1 MTSAQAALL
10 EPYVPRLV
18 VTWLQEDPDARW
30 KGIEGSLAFVDISG
44 FTQLTE
50 RLARKGRVGAEE
62 MSDILNVTFADLLS
76 VAYKDGAG
84 LVKWGGDAVLLLF
97 QGEDHA
103 QRACRAAARM
113 RTRLTKIGR
122 IGSGSGRVTL
132 RMSVGVHSGVFH
144 FFLVGDPEIHR
155 ELIISGPA
163 ASRCAEVE
171 AIADADEVGISA
183 ETAALLPPELVGPE
197 KDGAFLLAREPDL
210 EDVPIVMRGSSEGVD
225 LAGLLPVAVRS
236 HLLSADGEPE
246 HRRIAVAFVQF
257 SGTDALLRDEGPEA
271 LADALDECMRNVQE
285 ATLRNG
291 VTFFETDINRDG
303 GKVMLTAGAPASLGN
318 DEERM
323 LRATRRIVERIG
335 RLPVR
340 VGVNCGPVFAGDFG
354 PPFRRTFSVKGDA
367 INLAARVMGKAQP
380 GQMLATT
387 AVLERSATRFELEP
401 LAPFMVKG
409 KSMPIEA
416 ASVGPMLAERESSS
430 ETTQLV
436 GRETEMAVLGD
447 AAASAVAGAGRVVD
461 LVGEPGIGKSRLVE
475 ELLGSAALPAYVAG
489 CDQYE
494 METAYWPMRALLRS
508 VLGVAPDATGSEV
521 LDALT
526 STIEERDPGLLAWMP
541 LVATVLDVECFPTPE
556 VAALAEE
563 FRKARLEDT
572 VVRFLT
578 AMLPD
583 PSVLVIDDV
592 HLMDDAS
599 ADLLTSIC
607 RRVPRRPWLVV
618 VMRRE
623 AEQGFRP
630 GDDAHVVQL
639 RPGPLDAEA
648 SAQLAR
654 RHLEDTTLTPEDVA
668 SLTRRAGGNP
678 LFLRGLVLAARTG
691 APLDELPET
700 LEGLITSQIDRLPPD
715 ERTLLR
721 FASVLGAGFHESEL
735 RALME
740 GHRLPTGANAL
751 RRLSYFIRQE
761 GHGRYRFDHQLIR
774 DTAYEGLPYR
784 LRRTLHGRAG
794 EVIEA
799 NAAAPDEVAELL
811 SFHFLHAARMDKAW
825 DYSRLA
831 GLRARDKYAYA
842 QAEEL
847 LERASVAARSL
858 RDRIDRRDLVDVQV
872 ALGEARFRLGRNDA
886 ALASYQAARRQIT
899 DDPVRAALLH
909 KEEASIYYRQ
919 GRHSVALRSISRGL
933 TLVEPLGTT
942 PAVTARSRL
951 EGAYAVVRENQGR
964 YRDAL
969 AWARRSEEHAEAC
982 GDPAAL
988 ADALE
993 AVHGALSMLGRESE
1007 RAYGEEALAL
1017 YEQVGDRVGQSRAL
1031 NNLAVHA
1038 WITGRGQESL
1048 EMFRRAE
1055 VLAEEAGD
1063 TGGAAATSYNV
1074 GDVLV
1079 RLGRS
1084 DEAVEL
1090 LRELLPVLSGL
1101 GVEDFTAAARRALGL
1116 ALVLQGEREEGER
1129 MLQEARDA
1137 LEALGE
1143 PAEVVETDAAIAYAL
1158 LLDHRA
1164 EQAAELAGDASDRAV
1179 ALDAGY
1185 LLPWSRRLHGAALA
1199 DSGRLDEAQH
1209 VLVHALEAADTQ
1221 SRVDRGFVLAELAH
1235 LARRLGDDEAR
1246 TARGGRGGGCVHRAR
1261 LRRRPALPAPVRGLT
1276 AARLPRPRTTERAAP

>member
-1 MTSAQAALL
+1 VSSAQAALL

-18 VTWLQEDPDARW
+18 VTWLQEDPTARW

-62 MSDILNVTFADLLS
+62 MSDILNATFADLLA

-97 QGEDHA
+97 EGEDHA

-113 RTRLTKIGR
+113 RSRLATIGR
-122 IGSGSGRVTL
+122 IGSGSGRVVL
-132 RMSVGVHSGVFH
+132 RMSVGVHSGLFH
-144 FFLVGDPEIHR
+144 FFLVGDPELHR

-183 ETAALLPPELVGPE
+183 ETAALLPPHLVGPE
-197 KDGAFLLAREPDL
+197 KDGAFLLAAEPELDDL
-210 EDVPIVMRGSSEGVD
+210 PIVMRGSSEGVD
-225 LAGLLPVAVRS
+225 IAGLLPVAVRA

-285 ATLRNG
+285 ATARNG

-380 GQMLATT
+380 GQLLATT
-387 AVLERSATRFELEP
+387 AVLERSQTRFELEP

-409 KSMPIEA
+409 KSAPVEA
-416 ASVGPMLAERESSS
+416 ASVGPMLAERGADAAAGS
-430 ETTQLV
+430 LV
-436 GRETEMAVLGD
+436 GREPEMAVLRQ
-447 AAASAVAGAGRVVD
+447 AAASTVAGDGQVVD
-461 LVGEPGIGKSRLVE
+461 LVGEPGIGKSRLVQ
-475 ELLGSAALPAYVAG
+475 ELLVSAGLPAHVTG

-494 METAYWPMRALLRS
+494 RETAYWPMRALLRS
-508 VLGVAPDATGSEV
+508 VLGVAADAQGGDV
-521 LDALT
+521 LDAL
-526 STIEERDPGLLAWMP
+526 EDAVAERDATLLPWLP
-541 LVATVLDVECFPTPE
+541 LIATVLDVDCFPTPE
-556 VAALAEE
+556 VAALAPE

-572 VVRFLT
+572 VVRFLSV
-578 AMLPD
+578 MLAEPT
-583 PSVLVIDDV
+583 VVVIDDV

-599 ADLLTSIC
+599 VDLLARIC
-607 RRVPRRPWLVV
+607 RTVARRPWLVV

-623 AEQGFRP
+623 AEEGFHP
-630 GDDAHVVQL
+630 DEAAHVVQL
-639 RPGPLDAEA
+639 RPGPLEPGDLE
-648 SAQLAR
+648 QLAR

-691 APLDELPET
+691 ARLDGLPET

-735 RALME
+735 RALMV
-740 GHRLPTGANAL
+740 GHRLPTRPDAL

-811 SFHFLHAARMDKAW
+811 SFHYLHAARMDKAW

-847 LERASVAARSL
+847 LERATTAARAL
-858 RDRIDRRDLVDVQV
+858 RDKVDSRDLVDVEV

-886 ALASYQAARRQIT
+886 ALASYQAARRRMR
-899 DDPVRAALLH
+899 DEPVRAALLH

-919 GRHSVALRSISRGL
+919 GRHAVALRSITRGL
-933 TLVEPLGTT
+933 RLIEPLGTP
-942 PAVTARSRL
+942 PAMTARSRL

-969 AWARRSEEHAEAC
+969 RWARLAEQHAEDC

-993 AVHGALSMLGRESE
+993 AVHGALSMLGRESD

-1038 WITGRGQESL
+1038 WINGRGGESL

-1055 VLAEEAGD
+1055 VLAQEAGD

-1084 DEAVEL
+1084 DEAVDL
-1090 LRELLPVLSGL
+1090 LRGLLPVLAGL
-1101 GVEDFTAAARRALGL
+1101 GVEDFHAAARRALGL
-1116 ALVLQGEREEGER
+1116 ALVLQGERAEGDT
-1129 MLQEARDA
+1129 LLSEARAA
-1137 LEALGE
+1137 LDALGE
-1143 PAEVVETDAAIAYAL
+1143 PAEVVETDAAIAYSL
-1158 LLDHRA
+1158 LLDDRA
-1164 EQAAELAGDASDRAV
+1164 TEAEALARDACERAV

-1185 LLPWSRRLHGAALA
+1185 LLPWSLRLHGAALA
-1199 DSGRLDEAQH
+1199 DSGRLDEALE
-1209 VLVHALEAADTQ
+1209 VLDRALESADAQ

-1235 LARRLGDDEAR
+1235 LARRRDDEAGCR
-1246 TARGGRGGGCVHRAR
+1246 KRQDEAEAAFVELGYVGGPRY
-1261 LRRRPALPAPVRGLT
+1261 
-1276 AARLPRPRTTERAAP
+1276 PRPFVA

>member
-1 MTSAQAALL
+1 MTSGQDALL

-18 VTWLQEDPDARW
+18 VTWLQEDPAARW

-62 MSDILNVTFADLLS
+62 MSDILNATFADLLS
-76 VAYKDGAG
+76 VAYNDGAG

-97 QGEDHA
+97 QGADHA
-103 QRACRAAARM
+103 LRACRASARM
-113 RTRLTKIGR
+113 RTRLAKIGR
-122 IGSGSGRVTL
+122 IGTGSGRVTL
-132 RMSVGVHSGVFH
+132 RMSVGVHSGLFH
-144 FFLVGDPEIHR
+144 FFLVGDPAVHR

-183 ETAALLPPELVGPE
+183 ETAALLPPHLVGPE
-197 KDGAFLLAREPDL
+197 KDGAFLLAGEPALD
-210 EDVPIVMRGSSEGVD
+210 DVTIVPRGSSEGVD
-225 LAGLLPVAVRS
+225 LESVLPVAVRA

-271 LADALDECMRNVQE
+271 LAEALDECIRTVQE
-285 ATLRNG
+285 ATSRNG

-340 VGVNCGPVFAGDFG
+340 IGVNCGPVFAGDFG
-354 PPFRRTFSVKGDA
+354 PAFRRTFSVKGDA

-380 GQMLATT
+380 GQLLATS
-387 AVLERSATRFELEP
+387 AVLERSATRFELEQ

-409 KSMPIEA
+409 KSAPVEA
-416 ASVGPMLAERESSS
+416 SSVGPMLAERQAASESAK
-430 ETTQLV
+430 LV
-436 GRETEMAVLGD
+436 GRGPEMAVLRE
-447 AAASAVAGAGRVVD
+447 AAASAVDGAGRVVD

-475 ELLGSAALPAYVAG
+475 ELLATSGLPAYVAG

-494 METAYWPMRALLRS
+494 TETAYWPMRALLRT
-508 VLGVAPDATGSEV
+508 VIGVPADAAGADV
-521 LDALT
+521 LDAL
-526 STIEERDPGLLAWMP
+526 SAHAADRDPGLLPWLP
-541 LVATVLDVECFPTPE
+541 LVATVLDAECFPTPE

-563 FRKARLEDT
+563 FRRARLEDT

-578 AMLPD
+578 AALRE
-583 PSVLVIDDV
+583 PSVVVIDDV

-599 ADLLTSIC
+599 VDLLAAIC
-607 RRVPRRPWLVV
+607 RRVPSQPWLVV
-618 VMRRE
+618 LMRRE
-623 AEQGFRP
+623 SGQGFRL
-630 GDDAHVVQL
+630 GADDDSVVSL

-648 SAQLAR
+648 SALLAR
-654 RHLEDTTLTPEDVA
+654 HQLEDAALTPEDVA

-678 LFLRGLVLAARTG
+678 LFLRGLVRAARTG
-691 APLDELPET
+691 ARLDGLPET
-700 LEGLITSQIDRLPPD
+700 LEGLITTQIDRLPPD

-721 FASVLGAGFHESEL
+721 FASVLGAGFHETEL
-735 RALME
+735 RALMD
-740 GHRLPTGANAL
+740 GHRLPTGAAAL

-794 EVIEA
+794 EVIES
-799 NAAAPDEVAELL
+799 NATSPDEVAELL

-831 GLRARDKYAYA
+831 GLRARDKYAFA

-847 LERASVAARSL
+847 LERATVAAGSL
-858 RDRIDRRDLVDVQV
+858 RDRVDRRDLVDVQV

-886 ALASYQAARRQIT
+886 ALTSYQVARRQMG
-899 DDPVRAALLH
+899 DDPVRAALMH
-909 KEEASIYYRQ
+909 KAEASIYYRQ
-919 GRHSVALRSISRGL
+919 GRHSVALRSLTRGL
-933 TLVEPLGTT
+933 HLVTPLGS
-942 PAVTARSRL
+942 PSAVTARSRL
-951 EGAYAVVRENQGR
+951 EGAYAVVRENQGH

-969 AWARRSEEHAEAC
+969 RWARLAEEHAEAC

-993 AVHGALSMLGRESE
+993 AVHGALSMLGRDSD

-1017 YEQVGDRVGQSRAL
+1017 YELVGDRVGQSRAL

-1038 WITGRGQESL
+1038 WIRGRGQESL
-1048 EMFRRAE
+1048 EMFSRAE
-1055 VLAEEAGD
+1055 ALATEAGD
-1063 TGGAAATSYNV
+1063 TGGAAATQYNV

-1084 DEAVEL
+1084 DEAVTL

-1101 GVEDFTAAARRALGL
+1101 GVEDFHAAARRALGL
-1116 ALVLQGEREEGER
+1116 ALVLQGEPEEGER
-1129 MLQEARDA
+1129 MLHEARDA

-1158 LLDHRA
+1158 LLDGRA
-1164 EQAAELAGDASDRAV
+1164 ADAATLAGHASERAV
-1179 ALDAGY
+1179 ALDAGH
-1185 LLPWSRRLHGAALA
+1185 LLPWSLRLHGAALA
-1199 DSGRLDEAQH
+1199 DAGDLDEAQA
-1209 VLVHALEAADTQ
+1209 VLARALEAADAQ

-1235 LARRLGDDEAR
+1235 LARRRGESESRSATEVEAEAAFLELGYV
-1246 TARGGRGGGCVHRAR
+1246 GGPRY
-1261 LRRRPALPAPVRGLT
+1261 
-1276 AARLPRPRTTERAAP
+1276 PRPFRA